1 MITPH
6 PSRLQRP
13 TFPSRGRL
21 CGRLIIAPTNSV
33 DDAFSLSMAG
43 RRAPQGG
50 FSCRFAAIHLLA
62 GPYKDFFFRLLEEYG
77 LHTLQA
83 LQATHTGIPAQRK
96 CAPGGVWG
104 ERPDRRRWRSKEGER
119 VAAVGKKQACFVK
132 RSFCRAPQQAGIC

>member
-1 MITPH
+1 MP
-6 PSRLQRP
+6 PAALLLVQPQERL
-13 TFPSRGRL
+13 
-21 CGRLIIAPTNSV
+21 APQGP
-33 DDAFSLSMAG
+33 AFSMVQHSG

-104 ERPDRRRWRSKEGER
+104 GGLNCGSNSLNASPGGFFASFLAETRKEG
-119 VAAVGKKQACFVK
+119 
-132 RSFCRAPQQAGIC
+132 PAGTGTIIDGDCHSLQEILAMTV